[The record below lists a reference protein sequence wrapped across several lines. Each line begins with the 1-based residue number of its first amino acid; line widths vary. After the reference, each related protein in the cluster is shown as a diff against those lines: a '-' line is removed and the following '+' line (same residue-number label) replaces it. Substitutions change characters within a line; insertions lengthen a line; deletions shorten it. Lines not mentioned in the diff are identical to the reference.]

1 MENISTE
8 YFYNIGKGFVLK
20 VKLIRSRRKSLVIE
34 ITADLKVV
42 VRAPLKMPE
51 KDINRILGEKSDW
64 ITKHLKEMEKR
75 QKERENRAELSEQD
89 IRLLVTKAKRV
100 LPPRIERY
108 AKEIG
113 VNYGKVTIRM
123 QKSRWGSCSSK
134 GNLNFNCLL
143 MNAPEEILDYVIV
156 HELCHRK
163 EMNHSKEFWAEV
175 EKILPD
181 YKERRKWLKDHG
193 DELMGK

>member
-1 MENISTE
+1 M
-8 YFYNIGKGFVLK
+8 K

-75 QKERENRAELSEQD
+75 QKERENRVELSEQD
-89 IRLLVTKAKRV
+89 IRLLMTKAKRV

-123 QKSRWGSCSSK
+123 QKS
-134 GNLNFNCLL
+134 
-143 MNAPEEILDYVIV
+143 
-156 HELCHRK
+156 
-163 EMNHSKEFWAEV
+163 
-175 EKILPD
+175 
-181 YKERRKWLKDHG
+181 
-193 DELMGK
+193 

>member
-1 MENISTE
+1 M
-8 YFYNIGKGFVLK
+8 K

-89 IRLLVTKAKRV
+89 IRLLMTKAKRV